1 MLTSLPEKFKER
13 ARITAQTGFLG
24 MERVVKAWMKDDRA
38 KIDSYMVSRAS
49 QREKKK
55 RSQAFA
61 APPAGLNDHQPFF
74 SPPSWR
80 ARKGPV
86 SSPSNAG
93 LGRPLRRR
101 EKGWPFERLQAFGAA
116 LSPSDWLRAWSRG
129 TGRAEPASTAP
140 VLRIKFLDSLRS
152 LKAEVSATSR
162 WGPAVAEGGVLA

>member
-61 APPAGLNDHQPFF
+61 APSAGLNDHQPF
-74 SPPSWR
+74 SHPPLGAR
-80 ARKGPV
+80 ARVWSAVHPMPGWAGHCGAGKRGGRLNV
-86 SSPSNAG
+86 CKPSEQLSAPRIGSGHGRVARDG
-93 LGRPLRRR
+93 LNRRPQRQFSELN
-101 EKGWPFERLQAFGAA
+101 FSTVFG
-116 LSPSDWLRAWSRG
+116 
-129 TGRAEPASTAP
+129 
-140 VLRIKFLDSLRS
+140 V
-152 LKAEVSATSR
+152 
-162 WGPAVAEGGVLA
+162 